1 MKRAIFGALLAIGTA
16 VAVVPVAQAQPWQ
29 IQSWQGQ
36 SYGYAQPYDRPGWG
50 QDDWRERMERRE
62 MRREFW
68 RQQRELSEQR
78 AYEAGKRDA
87 WQQQR
92 QPWGYR

>member
-16 VAVVPVAQAQPWQ
+16 VAAVPAAQAQ
-29 IQSWQGQ
+29 SFG
-36 SYGYAQPYDRPGWG
+36 YGYAPQYERQVTSPWG
-50 QDDWRERMERRE
+50 HDDWRERMERRE

-68 RQQRELSEQR
+68 RQQRELSERR

-87 WQQQR
+87 YQQQHFAPSR
-92 QPWGYR
+92 WGYR